1 MGVTKTEDYTARQN
15 MLAAV
20 AKALSHPAR
29 VAILDHLLQ
38 VNACI
43 GGELVHELPL
53 AQPTVSRH
61 LRELK
66 AAGLIKGRIEG
77 TSVNYCINAA
87 RWAEVQELFSGFFSR
102 QASGPDCF

>member
-1 MGVTKTEDYTARQN
+1 MGVTKTENYTARQN
-15 MLAAV
+15 ALAAV

-29 VAILDHLLQ
+29 VAILEHLSQ
-38 VNACI
+38 VDACI

-61 LRELK
+61 LQELR
-66 AAGLIKGRIEG
+66 AAGLIKGRIRG
-77 TSVNYCINAA
+77 TSVYYCINPA

-102 QASGPDCF
+102 KVSAQDCR